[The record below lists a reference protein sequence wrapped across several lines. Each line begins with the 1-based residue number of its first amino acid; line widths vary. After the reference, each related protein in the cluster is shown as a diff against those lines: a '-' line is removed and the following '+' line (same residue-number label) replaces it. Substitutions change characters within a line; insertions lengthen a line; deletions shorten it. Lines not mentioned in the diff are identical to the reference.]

1 MNQENKCDIA
11 VLTQELPQGSIFEIG
26 SNESTIVSD
35 LDTQISRRLNELGA
49 SEDRSYNDA
58 YNDINLVNNTEKSQL
73 ILLDLDEEYL
83 RLLEESVDDG
93 RLESIFKRGSEEP
106 LWEVDSL
113 AWYYPFHFRGKYEP
127 GIYIPLSTVLMISNL
142 IPASTVDFQDRW
154 NIAFTFIYGHEGF
167 HFHTEHLLAELE
179 IISGKPLFVPSRIAR
194 IKRELKYHALEEQMA
209 NEFGFLKAMQYCLE
223 RNISISCISGIK
235 KYARRQPEGYR
246 DFRYVRSLPK
256 ILEENFPLLLEE
268 KFDISPV
275 GLDVDLEKLDLS
287 GLFGFSRRPYNSHCA
302 LHILNDTGVE
312 DLENL
317 IIDDFPQN
325 IVESEKFMKAL
336 RKCDQMIQKK
346 WNKVKS
352 MLSSGPISSKLDL
365 KRWPK
370 EGKDI
375 YSVRVGSNFRAHL
388 KKEAF
393 KVVALSI
400 GSHKAQGH
408 G

>member
-1 MNQENKCDIA
+1 MNDKNKCEIA

-35 LDTQISRRLNELGA
+35 VDTQISTRMKELGTL
-49 SEDRSYNDA
+49 EYGSYNGL
-58 YNDINLVNNTEKSQL
+58 NDNINLVNNTDKSQL
-73 ILLDLDEEYL
+73 ILLDLDEEYV
-83 RLLEESVDDG
+83 RLLQDSIDG
-93 RLESIFKRGSEEP
+93 ARLESIFKRGSEDP

-142 IPASTVDFQDRW
+142 IPSSSVAFQDRW

-179 IISGKPLFVPSRIAR
+179 IISRRPLFVPSKIAR
-194 IKRELKYHALEEQMA
+194 IKRELKHHALEEQMA

-223 RNISISCISGIK
+223 RKISISCLSGIK
-235 KYARRQPEGYR
+235 KYARRQPKGYR

-256 ILEENFPLLLEE
+256 LLEETFPLLLEE
-268 KFDISPV
+268 KFEISPI
-275 GLDVDLEKLDLS
+275 GLDVDLERLDLS
-287 GLFGFSRRPYNSHCA
+287 GLFGFRRRPYNSHCA

-312 DLENL
+312 GLENL
-317 IIDDFPQN
+317 IVDDFPQN

-336 RKCDQMIQKK
+336 RKCDQLIQKK
-346 WNKVKS
+346 WYKVKS
-352 MLSSGPISSKLDL
+352 MLSSGSISWKLDL
-365 KRWPK
+365 KPWPK
-370 EGKDI
+370 EGKDV
-375 YSVRVGSNFRAHL
+375 YSVRVGSNYRAHL
-388 KKEAF
+388 KKDDF

-400 GSHKAQGH
+400 GNHKAQGH